1 VGRAVFISIREKG
14 MPQGFPE
21 PCEIRF
27 HIYKF
32 NGYLLVGLLYH
43 FIKFRVDFC
52 MNCAKFDVKLQEIG
66 KKQGKNALNQI
77 KTAIFESFTS
87 KKALFRQ
94 EAKKNV
100 R

>member
-1 VGRAVFISIREKG
+1 
-14 MPQGFPE
+14 
-21 PCEIRF
+21 
-27 HIYKF
+27 
-32 NGYLLVGLLYH
+32 
-43 FIKFRVDFC
+43 